1 MDDVIVPR
9 GCGSGIEKNRQL
21 SFGRVWDRLP
31 AIPLAEMPSTRFLID
46 LRFPLKELLALA
58 GRQRDKF

>member
-1 MDDVIVPR
+1 M
-9 GCGSGIEKNRQL
+9 
-21 SFGRVWDRLP
+21 WDRLP

>member
-1 MDDVIVPR
+1 M
-9 GCGSGIEKNRQL
+9 CIEKNRQEKSRQL